1 MPVIDKDTRNFN
13 IKVEEPEETQDGG
26 VKARIIAKP
35 LGEEETGYGEKI
47 KIKGRSCSEYANNI
61 QDMFQLSEEEQNDLK
76 TDIMRLKNEIRDHAE
91 QAELEDE
98 FEDDGQDN
106 IYPVMQELMAAGD
119 VLPAEALEDE
129 FPEVRMLADEYDDWL
144 VQYTGNIEVTD
155 EGKQALREHLGMEA
169 FEGDPEAEAQ
179 AQLEDDPFRYYLDS
193 FNKIHKGDHLLKI
206 WELISALS
214 ATCSERQIH
223 SWAVG
228 PSGKGKSHLKRELLK
243 FLPPEAYEQ
252 KESFSPKALQYKST
266 KEGAGFLD
274 NQLVYFDEVGEDD
287 VENAIELMRLMTDQD
302 QDVITHETVRDQEIL
317 TIPLEVGN
325 ITVWFTS
332 VETIQDEQLKNRFIL
347 TNPDASSAQDKTV
360 NEHQQ
365 NILNFG
371 GDLDFT
377 PKEAPVVQRMVR
389 DLRTNTP
396 DFKPIVPFKIDWKQE
411 FNRRLYPFFYTLMGM
426 IAKVHYKNRETKD
439 GYIFVTKADFE
450 LAKLIWGKLIDTTV
464 AQTDE
469 QSIALLKQLPE
480 SESDALT
487 RRELHLRLDGFSTN
501 KVAETCDKLEET
513 EELQLINTK
522 YDEGKYWHWAGA
534 DMEKLVDNQPE
545 PIDLNRESV
554 KEMIQEAGV
563 EPTDAI
569 LDNIFDAEIKVTEF
583 LKEKVEEKR
592 INQEEDEDE
601 LDIEITDDEEYVLQ
615 QFNEFGWE
623 ATLQDMNQMHQ
634 QEDDPDFVAVG
645 TDLEE
650 KEVIRINDDTD
661 KPSPTATLD
670 QLKAEG
676 EVLL

>member
-13 IKVEEPEETQDGG
+13 IKVDEPETTQDGE
-26 VKARIIAKP
+26 VKARITAKP
-35 LGEEETGYGEKI
+35 LGVEESGYGEKI
-47 KIKGRSCSEYANNI
+47 KIKGRTASEYANNI
-61 QDMFQLSEEEQNDLK
+61 QEMFDLDSEEQTDLK
-76 TDIMRLKNEIRDHAE
+76 TDILRLKEDIEAE
-91 QAELEDE
+91 AET
-98 FEDDGQDN
+98 FEQEETGNDNRDN
-106 IYPVMQELMAAGD
+106 IYPVMQELMSAGD

-129 FPEVRMLADEYDDWL
+129 YPDVRMLADEYNDWL

-179 AQLEDDPFRYYLDS
+179 NQLEEDPFRYYLDS

-206 WELISALS
+206 WEMISALS
-214 ATCSERQIH
+214 ATCADRQIH

-243 FLPPEAYEQ
+243 FLPNEAYEQ
-252 KESFSPKALQYKST
+252 KESFSPKALQYKAQ
-266 KEGAGFLD
+266 KEGSDFLD
-274 NQLVYFDEVGEDD
+274 NQLLYFDEVGEDD
-287 VENAIELMRLMTDQD
+287 VDNAIELMRLLTDQD
-302 QDVITHETVRDQEIL
+302 QDVITHETVKDQEII
-317 TIPLEVGN
+317 TMTLEAGN

-396 DFKPIVPFKIDWKQE
+396 DYKPIVPFKVDWKQE

-426 IAKVHYKNRETKD
+426 IAKVHYKNRETKN
-439 GYIFVTKADFE
+439 GYIFVTEADFE
-450 LAKLIWGKLIDTTV
+450 LAKLIWGRLIDTTV

-480 SESDALT
+480 SEENALT
-487 RRELHLRLDGFSTN
+487 RRELRMRLSGFSTN

-513 EELQLINTK
+513 EELQLINTS
-522 YDEGKYWHWAGA
+522 YDDEKREYVHWAGA
-534 DMEKLVDNQPE
+534 DVKKLVDNQPE
-545 PIDLNRESV
+545 PVELNRE
-554 KEMIQEAGV
+554 KAAEMISEAGV

-569 LDNIFDAEIKVTEF
+569 LDNIFEAEIPVTEY
-583 LKEKVEEKR
+583 LKDKVEEKR
-592 INQEEDEDE
+592 QKDEEDDE
-601 LDIEITDDEEYVLQ
+601 KDLPEITDDEEYLIK
-615 QFNEFGWE
+615 QFKDYVWE
-623 ATLQDMNQMHQ
+623 ADLNAMDNMTKD
-634 QEDDPDFVAVG
+634 EVDAIE
-645 TDLEE
+645 TATSLEE
-650 KEVIRINDDTD
+650 KNVIRIDGENM
-661 KPSPTATLD
+661 PSPTAKLD
-670 QLKAEG
+670 ELKAEG
-676 EVLL
+676 EVVL